1 MKRKWQPQTLL
12 LHPNDFRDIHENQI
26 DDEIFETDDDN
37 FEYSLKILRL
47 LAYITGEKD
56 MYYFSL
62 YETATVIYSMLS
74 VFITIGLVMKD

>member
-1 MKRKWQPQTLL
+1 MLTYFKYLTVYKIRNYWRGNDSHRLFSSPRTH
-12 LHPNDFRDIHENQI
+12 HPNDFRDIHENQI
-26 DDEIFETDDDN
+26 DNEIFETDDDN

-62 YETATVIYSMLS
+62 Y
-74 VFITIGLVMKD
+74 